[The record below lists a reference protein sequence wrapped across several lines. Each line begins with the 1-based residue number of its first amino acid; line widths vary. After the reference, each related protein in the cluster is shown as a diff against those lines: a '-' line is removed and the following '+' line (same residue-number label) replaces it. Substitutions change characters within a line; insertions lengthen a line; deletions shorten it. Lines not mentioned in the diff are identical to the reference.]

1 MDPAHYISSPGLCWD
16 AMLKRTGVKLDLLSD
31 VNMYQFIEKG
41 MRGGTSYI
49 SHRYARAN
57 NKYMSDHD
65 PGKPSSYIMYY
76 DANNLYGWAMS
87 EELPYGKFKWISGDN
102 IDLDNY
108 GKGKEKGLI
117 LEVDLEYKVLS
128 GGLVAVKKVKEVL
141 LLNKPAYIGMSILDI
156 SKTLMYDFHYNHIRK
171 LYGNRAKLLFTDSDS
186 LMYRLSTPD
195 AYEDALKFASKFDTS
210 GYSKDSPFYNATN
223 KKVIAKMKDEVDG
236 VPIR

>member
-1 MDPAHYISSPGLCWD
+1 MFRSYKLDPAHYISATDLSWD

-49 SHRYARAN
+49 SHIYARAN
-57 NKYMSDHD
+57 NKYMNDHD

-87 EELPYGKFKWISGDN
+87 EELPYGKFKWIGGNN

-117 LEVDLEYKVLS
+117 LEVDLEYPSELHKYLS
-128 GGLVAVKKVKEVL
+128 DYPLAPEKME
-141 LLNKPAYIGMSILDI
+141 I
-156 SKTLMYDFHYNHIRK
+156 T
-171 LYGNRAKLLFTDSDS
+171 
-186 LMYRLSTPD
+186 
-195 AYEDALKFASKFDTS
+195 EDMLS
-210 GYSKDSPFYNATN
+210 GYSKGIR
-223 KKVIAKMKDEVDG
+223 KVHGSKLV
-236 VPIR
+236 